1 MVAAA
6 AMAGV
11 PLLNGFLSKEM
22 FFAEAL
28 WANTPNPLI
37 YDLMPIAA
45 VVASAFSVT
54 YSLRFIHGAFFGP
67 DPVGL
72 PRMPHAP
79 PAWVRLPVE
88 ILVLTC
94 IMVGVLP
101 AATMGPFLALGGRSF
116 RAADPHQSSS

>member
-1 MVAAA
+1 MATGISDHETRTLDIRLLSGLNSFMPFTARLAMVAAA

-28 WANTPNPLI
+28 WAPTPHPLI
-37 YDLMPIAA
+37 YDMMPIAA

-67 DPVGL
+67 DPVED
-72 PRMPHAP
+72 RKST
-79 PAWVRLPVE
+79 RLN
-88 ILVLTC
+88 
-94 IMVGVLP
+94 
-101 AATMGPFLALGGRSF
+101 
-116 RAADPHQSSS
+116 SSH